1 MSFLCPAAPPA
12 SGCLSILGGEPE
24 LSALPRLL
32 RGAVTLLVIT
42 NDLGRVLQLGR
53 PAQLLQPLR
62 ADPIEPAADLL
73 RRHLPVFPPAGP
85 PLGRPRT
92 SASHSTRSSDAAA
105 LRNSA
110 PRNGENQ

>member
-1 MSFLCPAAPPA
+1 MVTPDIQPAGSTTRQVTAFSSTALRCSISPSLMSFLCPAAPPA
-12 SGCLSILGGEPE
+12 SGCLSILGGEPA
-24 LSALPRLL
+24 LPALPRLL

-73 RRHLPVFPPAGP
+73 RRHLPVFPPAG
-85 PLGRPRT
+85 
-92 SASHSTRSSDAAA
+92 
-105 LRNSA
+105 
-110 PRNGENQ
+110 